1 MGIGK
6 AFFIFF
12 SFFQAA
18 FPPCHFHVSLAPVS
32 TFLGIL
38 FMPFL
43 KNEIM
48 NEVLVAAAPK
58 STCCVNADPWPEIP
72 GGLLQRDRSR

>member
-43 KNEIM
+43 KM
-48 NEVLVAAAPK
+48 K
-58 STCCVNADPWPEIP
+58 
-72 GGLLQRDRSR
+72 